1 MIFSINKIFGGF
13 DMYINK
19 KIWILLL
26 ITVLCFGCLITLT
39 LAQEKILKAQTL
51 WGPVQYGDVLKDW
64 EEDFN
69 EIHKGSIQI
78 KAYTAGE
85 LTSMQQTIPAVQA
98 GAVDMATCM
107 GAHMGAPIDVV
118 AFESAPPFAW
128 DNAMECLTL
137 WEMRGMKEVVSESWA
152 ALGGIVVV
160 GHTICDPLNIISK
173 KPLNSISDL
182 KGLKISGD
190 PNVARIFK
198 DVGIT
203 SVTLTYDDLYLSA
216 ETGMIDGIAWG
227 GATEGYTNSW
237 YEVCPYFL
245 TNPISG
251 AFTNPWIMN
260 EKLWNSLSPGQQKAI
275 TTGLN
280 DLRGRLMAYYYEG
293 EMESLK
299 HFETTTIPAEEW
311 NQLRELTFKYWDEE
325 IAPKSDRAARIVNI
339 IKEYQLI
346 SD

>member
-1 MIFSINKIFGGF
+1 MFKNNKALF
-13 DMYINK
+13 
-19 KIWILLL
+19 LLL
-26 ITVLCFGCLITLT
+26 ITAMLLGCFSMFT
-39 LAQEKILKAQTL
+39 LAQEKVLKAQTL
-51 WGPVQYGDVLKDW
+51 WGPVQFGDVIKPWQD
-64 EEDFN
+64 DFN
-69 EIHKGSIQI
+69 EMHKGSIQI
-78 KAYTAGE
+78 ESYTAGE
-85 LTSMQQTIPAVQA
+85 LTSLQQTIPAIQT
-98 GAVDMATCM
+98 GAIDLATCM

-137 WEMRGMKEVVSESWA
+137 WEVRGMKEVVSESWA
-152 ALGGIVVV
+152 ALGNIVVV

-173 KPLNSISDL
+173 KPLNSIGDL

-227 GATEGYTNSW
+227 GATEGYSNSW

-260 EKLWNSLSPGQQKAI
+260 EKVWNSLSIGQQKAI
-275 TTGLN
+275 TAGLN
-280 DLRGRLMAYYYEG
+280 DLCLRLMAYYYNG

-299 HFETTTIPAEEW
+299 HFKTTTIPAEEW

-339 IKEYQLI
+339 IKEYQMI
-346 SD
+346 SN

>member
-1 MIFSINKIFGGF
+1 MF
-13 DMYINK
+13 K
-19 KIWILLL
+19 KKQLVI
-26 ITVLCFGCLITLT
+26 CLIFLVIVFGILSMFAT
-39 LAQEKILKAQTL
+39 AQEKILKAQTL
-51 WGPVQYGDVLKDW
+51 WGPVQYGDVLKSW

-85 LTSMQQTIPAVQA
+85 LTSMQQTIAAVQA
-98 GAVDMATCM
+98 GAVDIATCM

-128 DNAMECLTL
+128 DSAMELLTL
-137 WEMRGMKEVVSESWA
+137 WEMKGMKEIVSESWE

-160 GHTICDPLNIISK
+160 GHTICDPLNIITKEPIES
-173 KPLNSISDL
+173 LEDMQ
-182 KGLKISGD
+182 GLKISGD
-190 PNVARIFK
+190 PNVARIFG

-227 GATEGYTNSW
+227 GATECYTNSW

-260 EKLWNSLSPGQQKAI
+260 KKVWDSLSLGEQKAI
-275 TTGLN
+275 TVGLN
-280 DLRGRLMAYYYEG
+280 DLRGRLMAYYYNG
-293 EMESLK
+293 ERESLK
-299 HFETTTIPAEEW
+299 YFKTTTIPDEEW
-311 NQLRELTFKYWDEE
+311 DILRENTFRYWDEE
-325 IAPKSDRAARIVNI
+325 IAPISDRAAKLVEI
-339 IKEYQLI
+339 IKEYQLEG
-346 SD
+346 D